1 MFPKTNA
8 CVKRRMNRPV
18 TSLEIKFALFQM
30 DGQKAPRPDEFTALF
45 FQKNWEFVEKPLV
58 DLLLNYFWSR
68 TIPMGLNELVIC
80 MIPKLEI
87 VDSLNQFRPIS
98 LCNVTV
104 KIISKVIANRLKLMM
119 EKLAGK
125 YQTSF
130 ISEKSTSDNITSA
143 QEVVHSLSKRKGA
156 KGGFILKVDLKKA
169 YDMVDWN
176 FLQEVLKFLG
186 FSYRI

>member
-1 MFPKTNA
+1 
-8 CVKRRMNRPV
+8 
-18 TSLEIKFALFQM
+18 M

-45 FQKNWEFVEKPLV
+45 FQKYWEFVEKPLV
-58 DLLLNYFWSR
+58 DLLLNYFWSG

-119 EKLAGK
+119 KKLAGK

-143 QEVVHSLSKRKGA
+143 
-156 KGGFILKVDLKKA
+156 
-169 YDMVDWN
+169 
-176 FLQEVLKFLG
+176 
-186 FSYRI
+186 